1 MIRSYLQ
8 QIEKELRE
16 SEPDRHNDKIHQL
29 AGWITS
35 ETEAGKRP
43 AVNFICTHNSR
54 RSQFSQTWFAAVQ
67 SYLGLNIADSFSGG
81 TEVTACNERT
91 IAALKR
97 AGFTVSVAN
106 GDNPVYTLSGDTDG
120 SKIELWSKV
129 YDDEANPGDRFAAVM
144 TCDHADKNC
153 PFIPGADVR
162 IPLTYTDPK
171 FADGTDEEES
181 AYDNTCKMIA
191 IDMMRVWKL
200 VRKDL
205 QNENSIDSES

>member
-1 MIRSYLQ
+1 MIRSYLK
-8 QIEKELRE
+8 QIEKEIGE
-16 SEPDRHNDKIHQL
+16 SEPERHNDKIQQIAAWIISENL
-29 AGWITS
+29 AGR
-35 ETEAGKRP
+35 RP

-67 SYLGLNIADSFSGG
+67 SYFGLDIADSFSGG

-91 IAALKR
+91 IAALER
-97 AGFTVSVAN
+97 TGFNVSASN
-106 GDNPVYTLSGDTDG
+106 GDNPVYSLSGDLDG
-120 SKIELWSKV
+120 SEIRLWSKV
-129 YDDEANPGDRFAAVM
+129 YDDESNPSEKFAAVM
-144 TCDHADKNC
+144 TCDHADQNC

-171 FADGTDEEES
+171 FADGTDEEAS

-200 VRKDL
+200 VKQDL
-205 QNENSIDSES
+205 QKENY